1 MKKVTLY
8 FIILTYLNLALVP
21 NVKEIDIYV
30 SGSTCQTDDINSF
43 IELVRVQLG
52 YDTTADD
59 EDNDS
64 GTEDNAGSVN
74 SSVFYIQNIVK
85 VAFHLFSAYELYDRK
100 QTIFTQKDF
109 EISSLYFNLESP
121 PPEV

>member
-1 MKKVTLY
+1 MEKVTLY

-21 NVKEIDIYV
+21 NVKEVDIYF
-30 SGSTCQTDDINSF
+30 SGSTRQTDDINSF

-74 SSVFYIQNIVK
+74 SSFFYIQNIVK
-85 VAFHLFSAYELYDRK
+85 VVFHLFSAYEFYDRK
-100 QTIFTQKDF
+100 QTVFTQKEF

>member
-21 NVKEIDIYV
+21 NVKEVDIYV
-30 SGSTCQTDDINSF
+30 SGSTHQTDDINSF

-85 VAFHLFSAYELYDRK
+85 AAFHLFSAYEFYDRK
-100 QTIFTQKDF
+100 QTIFTQKEF